1 MEALGGLGW
10 LANNTRPDI
19 APAVHEVA
27 RFMSKPKK
35 QHWSAIKTIFQ
46 YVKGTSKFGIWIR
59 KCNDKQQLGVCCY
72 VDASWGTVSI
82 GGYLVFLNTSLVCW
96 SSQRIRSIC
105 LSSYESEIVT
115 MSAAAAH
122 LKWFARL
129 VSKVELWDPC
139 PIPLYCDNQGSI
151 DSAGNSQQST
161 RTRHIEIKNLFVRE
175 AVKSKLVA
183 TIKVASLDNW
193 SDFLTK
199 NPGPVSFK
207 MQVNR
212 LGMELSSKPI
222 FPRITAGKFK
232 NSDEE
237 PPVAHQGGAS
247 RRKV

>member
-1 MEALGGLGW
+1 MSLL
-10 LANNTRPDI
+10 LL
-19 APAVHEVA
+19 
-27 RFMSKPKK
+27 FM
-35 QHWSAIKTIFQ
+35 
-46 YVKGTSKFGIWIR
+46 R
-59 KCNDKQQLGVCCY
+59 KNKHG
-72 VDASWGTVSI
+72 
-82 GGYLVFLNTSLVCW
+82 SL
-96 SSQRIRSIC
+96 
-105 LSSYESEIVT
+105 Y
-115 MSAAAAH
+115 
-122 LKWFARL
+122 
-129 VSKVELWDPC
+129 
-139 PIPLYCDNQGSI
+139 
-151 DSAGNSQQST
+151 SQQST